1 MTPLSWPASWC
12 ARALLLSGSLCACSS
27 SGEVTRLVR
36 GQPVPGRYISVAAYA
51 SYARGAYLESHG
63 DLRGA
68 GVAYE
73 QAARFD
79 DQSAEVWTKIA
90 DLRCRRDDARAEA
103 AYREAR
109 RIDAEYEPVWRS
121 LAQCA
126 LRRGAPR
133 TALRHALHALKLD
146 PNQEETSLLLVHIY
160 ERLGLARDAERYLD
174 AWVARAPRS
183 VLALQTLLKY
193 ARRRTDGARAERAQA
208 ALRLLRSQRKD
219 VLDLTRRDRF
229 YDIDR
234 ALQRGELARAREL
247 AVLAHVSSST
257 LALRAA
263 ALGASELAGKQAE
276 LVLAADGSDAD
287 ARIALLVAADLAGD
301 SPQFERWLV
310 RDALDAPAPSAL
322 AARLMADLLARR
334 VSREAASAWLEA
346 YGGLPA
352 PRDALER
359 SLDAR
364 LLRPA
369 D

>member
-1 MTPLSWPASWC
+1 MRGVTRAARWC
-12 ARALLLSGSLCACSS
+12 ARALLLAGSLSACSS
-27 SGEVTRLVR
+27 GGEVTRLVR
-36 GQPVPGRYISVAAYA
+36 GQPMPGRYISVAAYA

-68 GVAYE
+68 ALAYE

-90 DLRCRRDDARAEA
+90 ELRCRRGDRGAEA

-109 RIDAEYEPVWRS
+109 RLDAEYEPVWRS
-121 LAQCA
+121 LAHCE

-133 TALRHALHALKLD
+133 AALRYALHALKLD
-146 PNQEETSLLLVHIY
+146 PNQDETSLLLVRIY
-160 ERLGLARDAERYLD
+160 ERLGLMQDAERYLD

-183 VLALQTLLKY
+183 VAALQTLLQF
-193 ARRRTDGARAERAQA
+193 ARRRGDGARAERAQG

-234 ALQRGELARAREL
+234 ALQRRELERAREL
-247 AVLAHVSSST
+247 AVLASVSSSL
-257 LALRAA
+257 LAVRAA
-263 ALGASELAGKQAE
+263 ALGASELAVKQAE
-276 LVLAADGSDAD
+276 LVLAADASDSD
-287 ARIALLVAADLAGD
+287 ARIALLVAADLVGD
-301 SPQFERWLV
+301 VAQFERWLV
-310 RDALDAPAPSAL
+310 HRAFDAPAPSPL

-334 VSREAASAWLEA
+334 VGPDAAGAWLDA
-346 YGGLPA
+346 YGDLPA

-364 LLRPA
+364 LLHA
-369 D
+369 SD